1 MLCNWKRFSIS
12 LFFLLPTTARPQSTE
27 PQKPP
32 SAEPSTRRYANMPA
46 EAVPYGK
53 FTKPYKE
60 WYLTDDTLAYNGAAR
75 EQVIKEIINSKTVNI
90 GFLGPI
96 ENNPEAPY
104 GLAMLDGAQ
113 MAIDEANAKGGYGVG
128 GMSSGRPY
136 VLKIHNDAAQWGA
149 SSTEAVKMVFNE
161 HVVAVLGSIDGAS
174 THIMLRVSLKLEFPI
189 MDTGTTDPTVTETR
203 IPWLIHNFPDDRQ
216 QGYALA
222 DYIFKQQKLKRIGV
236 IRAQT
241 RYGRMGVTKFFDEAK
256 RMGHVPVL
264 EVKFLRGDTDFS
276 AQLRLLQNAH
286 LDGVV
291 IWGEAAEAGLIL
303 KQMRSM
309 GMQLPVFGASRLDYP
324 TMLEVAGAAAEG
336 LVTTCALDLSTDDSQ
351 WLEFQNKYR
360 AKFNSDP
367 DAYAAYAYD
376 GMNMLLASIEKAGL
390 NRGEIMDAFRDYQKS
405 GYQGVTGRAQFDYTL
420 NNIAPIAMVRVE
432 GGKFVYWK
440 TPRPEQFT
448 PKTGGGDF

>member
-1 MLCNWKRFSIS
+1 MRCNVKLCFIS
-12 LFFLLPTTARPQSTE
+12 CALLAASPAFAQS
-27 PQKPP
+27 PDAQKPAT
-32 SAEPSTRRYANMPA
+32 AEPSGKRYANMPA

-60 WYLTDDTLAYNGAAR
+60 WFLTDDTLAYNGAAR
-75 EQVIKEIINSKTVNI
+75 ERVIKEIVSSKTVNI

-96 ENNPEAPY
+96 ENNPESPY
-104 GLAMLDGAQ
+104 GLAMLHGAQ
-113 MAIDEANAKGGYGVG
+113 LAIDEANAKGGYGVS

-136 VLKIHNDAAQWGA
+136 ELKIHNDSAQWGA
-149 SSTEAVKMVFNE
+149 SSTEAVKMIFDE
-161 HVVAVLGSIDGAS
+161 HVVAVLGSVDAAS

-189 MDTGTTDPTVTETR
+189 MDTATTDPTVTETR

-222 DYIFKQQKLKRIGV
+222 DYLFKQQKLKRIGV
-236 IRAQT
+236 IRLQA
-241 RYGRMGVTKFFDEAK
+241 RYGRVGVSKFFDEAK

-276 AQLRLLQNAH
+276 IQLRMLQNAH

-309 GMQLPVFGASRLDYP
+309 GMKQPVFGSSRLDYP
-324 TMLEVAGAAAEG
+324 ALLKTAGPAAEG
-336 LVTTCALDLSTDDSQ
+336 LVTACALDLSSSDPK
-351 WLEFQNKYR
+351 WLEFQKKYR
-360 AKFNSDP
+360 AQFNSDP

-390 NRGEIMDAFRDYQKS
+390 NRGNIMDAFRDFQKT
-405 GYQGVTGRAQFDYTL
+405 GYEGVAGHAQFDYTL
-420 NNIAPIAMVRVE
+420 NNIAPISMVRVH
-432 GGKFVYWK
+432 GGEFVYWK
-440 TPRPEQFT
+440 APRPEQIAA
-448 PKTGGGDF
+448 KSGGSE

>member
-1 MLCNWKRFSIS
+1 MRCNWKLVSIS
-12 LFFLLPTTARPQSTE
+12 LLFLLPAAARPQSTA
-27 PQKPP
+27 PQKPS
-32 SAEPSTRRYANMPA
+32 SAEPSAQRYANMPV

-53 FTKPYKE
+53 FIKPYKE

-75 EQVIKEIINSKTVNI
+75 EQVIKEIIHSKTVNI

-104 GLAMLDGAQ
+104 GLAMLHGAQ
-113 MAIDEANAKGGYGVG
+113 LAIDEANAKGGYGVSG
-128 GMSSGRPY
+128 TSSGRPY
-136 VLKIHNDAAQWGA
+136 ELKIHNDAAQWGA
-149 SSTEAVKMVFNE
+149 SSTEAVKMAFDE

-189 MDTGTTDPTVTETR
+189 MDTGTSDPTVTETR

-222 DYIFKQQKLKRIGV
+222 DYIFKKQKLKRIGV
-236 IRAQT
+236 IRTQA
-241 RYGRMGVTKFFDEAK
+241 RYGRIGVTKFFDEAK

-276 AQLRLLQNAH
+276 TQLHMLQNAH

-291 IWGEAAEAGLIL
+291 IWGEAAEAGVIL

-309 GMQLPVFGASRLDYP
+309 GMQQPVFGASRLDYP
-324 TMLEVAGAAAEG
+324 ALLEVAGPAAEG
-336 LVTTCALDLSTDDSQ
+336 LVTTCALDLSASDTQ
-351 WLEFQNKYR
+351 WWEFQKRYR

-376 GMNMLLASIEKAGL
+376 GMNMLLAAIAKAGL

-405 GYQGVTGRAQFDYTL
+405 GYVGVTGQAQFDHTL

-432 GGKFVYWK
+432 RGKFVYWK
-440 TPRPEQFT
+440 TLRPEQLA
-448 PKTGGGDF
+448 PKSGGGEF